1 MQLRG
6 SHSVPRE
13 TRYVLGGLHLT
24 APSFVA
30 ASLLKVEPATE
41 QMHVV
46 QCSVPCQDL
55 TATEYSGALDMQ
67 TLAEMELEDIDTL
80 QVLGTVVTVL
90 TCFWSGF

>member
-1 MQLRG
+1 MLESGEADGSRGVMQLRG

-41 QMHVV
+41 QMPDA
-46 QCSVPCQDL
+46 C
-55 TATEYSGALDMQ
+55 
-67 TLAEMELEDIDTL
+67 TLSPART
-80 QVLGTVVTVL
+80 
-90 TCFWSGF
+90 